1 MYLLTNTMN
10 EMTSESAGHA
20 PDPVSRLNEENH
32 LLRQQLADQ
41 AVELD
46 QLRQALQNC
55 EEVKLQS
62 QQNAD
67 ERAELLAQERKLSE
81 LKTNFV
87 TLASHEF
94 RTPIGTILMSASLIG
109 RYNGEQDGPKRERHV
124 DRIKSAV
131 ADLTALLNEFLALSH
146 IEQRTVPN
154 KPVSLVLPTFCQ
166 ELIEEMEPVL
176 KPGQS
181 IQYEH
186 TAGDSSIVIDGT
198 MVKNILI
205 NLLGNASKYSAEG
218 KEIGLTTTVRNGQV
232 KIDVIDEGIGV
243 PDQDKDKLFNNFFRA
258 RNAIHF
264 QGTGLGL
271 YVVKRY
277 VDLLGGTI
285 SFTSQLDVGTVFTVN
300 LPLATLPTAA

>member
-1 MYLLTNTMN
+1 MPLLTIAMN
-10 EMTSESAGHA
+10 EMTPEFAGNT
-20 PDPVSRLNEENH
+20 PDAVGRLNEENR

-46 QLRQALQNC
+46 RLRQVLQQC
-55 EEVKLQS
+55 EELTLQS
-62 QQNAD
+62 QQNAN

-131 ADLTALLNEFLALSH
+131 ADLTALLNEFLALSQ

-154 KPVSLVLPTFCQ
+154 RPVALVLPTFCQ
-166 ELIEEMEPVL
+166 EVIEEMEPVM
-176 KPGQS
+176 KPGQA
-181 IQYEH
+181 ILYTH
-186 TAGDSSIVIDGT
+186 TEGDTSIVLDGG

-205 NLLGNASKYSAEG
+205 NLLGNASKYSTEG
-218 KEIGLTTTVRNGQV
+218 KAIGLTTAVRNGQLT
-232 KIDVIDEGIGV
+232 IDVSDEGIGV
-243 PDQDKDKLFNNFFRA
+243 PDQDKDKLFVNFFRA

-285 SFTSQLDVGTVFTVN
+285 TFTSQLDVGTVFTVN
-300 LPLATLPTAA
+300 LPLATLPATV